1 MKEAYA
7 TASNLAA
14 QIRKVKGVSDVLIP
28 QDLNYPG
35 LQVNVNREMAGRLGL
50 NSNEIIDNVITALDS
65 NGMIAPSYYVDPR
78 SGNNYLET
86 VQFPEADIKSLTD
99 LEQLP
104 LRSPDGKTV
113 TNLGA
118 VTNISPINTPTEVDH
133 YQIERVIDVYVSPS
147 GEDLGGL
154 ANRVDRI
161 VANARVPENLRI
173 TLRGSVNGMRKSFV
187 SFGIGL
193 ILSVVLVYLILMA
206 QFASLKDPLIILLAI
221 PPGIMGVILTL
232 LLTGTTLN
240 VMSLMGVIMMTGIVV
255 SNSILIVDVTRI
267 LRKEGMA
274 IDEAVSM
281 ACRLRL
287 RPILMTS
294 LATIL
299 GMLPMAFTLEEG
311 SEFYAPLARAVIGG
325 LGVSV
330 ILTIFLVPAVYVM
343 IHRRG
348 DASTVAKGEA

>member
-1 MKEAYA
+1 M
-7 TASNLAA
+7 
-14 QIRKVKGVSDVLIP
+14 
-28 QDLNYPG
+28 
-35 LQVNVNREMAGRLGL
+35 
-50 NSNEIIDNVITALDS
+50 
-65 NGMIAPSYYVDPR
+65 
-78 SGNNYLET
+78 
-86 VQFPEADIKSLTD
+86 
-99 LEQLP
+99 
-104 LRSPDGKTV
+104 
-113 TNLGA
+113 
-118 VTNISPINTPTEVDH
+118 TNIRPINTPTEVDH

-147 GEDLGGL
+147 SEDLGGL
-154 ANRVDRI
+154 AKRVDRI
-161 VANARVPENLRI
+161 IANTKIPENLRV
-173 TLRGSVNGMRKSFV
+173 TLRGSVNGMRKSFA

-206 QFASLKDPLIILLAI
+206 QFASFKDPFIILLAI

-232 LLTGTTLN
+232 LLTNTTLN

-267 LRKEGMA
+267 LLKEGMP

-281 ACRLRL
+281 ACRMRL

-330 ILTIFLVPAVYVM
+330 ILTIFIVPAAYLIV
-343 IHRRG
+343 HRKR
-348 DASTVAKGEA
+348 AKQAEGEHA